1 MIRETQ
7 RPRVTVAPA
16 SLPLCRLASGAP
28 LSPRRRSFEISFE
41 TQSESETREPG
52 RTGLLSLS
60 RIDIT
65 DHPRWVIAI
74 ETLMIIQSYLHL
86 TRRILPFVGP

>member
-28 LSPRRRSFEISFE
+28 LSPRRRSFENSFE
-41 TQSESETREPG
+41 TQSEPETRDPG
-52 RTGLLSLS
+52 RTGLLSSS

-65 DHPRWVIAI
+65 DHPRWIITI
-74 ETLMIIQSYLHL
+74 ETQIIIQSYLHL
-86 TRRILPFVGP
+86 TRRILPFVAP